1 VLYST
6 LQGDVSDDLLAR
18 IDKYIEG
25 LAAESDPA
33 LSANVAEALAARL
46 PAIQVSPNQGRFLYL
61 LAKMSGARRVLEI
74 GTLAGYSTTWLARA
88 LPDDGRITSLE
99 VDQTHADVAQ
109 RNLVRAGVAARVSIR
124 VARAADSMRRLIDEQ
139 SPPFDFIFI
148 DADKPGYLTYLE
160 LALQLSRCGTVIVAD
175 NVIRNGAVM
184 EDSPVDDNAR
194 AVRAFN
200 ATVAAHPRLDSIIV
214 PIMRKTI
221 DGMSIAIVR

>member
-1 VLYST
+1 M
-6 LQGDVSDDLLAR
+6 SDDLLAR
-18 IDKYIEG
+18 IDQYIEG
-25 LAAESDPA
+25 LAPGDDPA
-33 LSANVAEALAARL
+33 LAANVADALAAGL
-46 PAIQVSPNQGRFLYL
+46 PAIQVSPNQGRLLFM
-61 LAKMSGARRVLEI
+61 LAKLSGARRVLEI

-88 LPDDGRITSLE
+88 LPDDGHITSLE
-99 VDQTHADVAQ
+99 VDQNHADVAQ
-109 RNLVRAGVAARVSIR
+109 RNLVRAGVAMRVSIR
-124 VARAADSMRRLIDEQ
+124 VARADDSMRRLIDEQ

-184 EDSPVDDNAR
+184 DESPVDDNAR
-194 AVRAFN
+194 AARAFN
-200 ATVAAHPRLDSIIV
+200 AAVAAHPRLDSIIV